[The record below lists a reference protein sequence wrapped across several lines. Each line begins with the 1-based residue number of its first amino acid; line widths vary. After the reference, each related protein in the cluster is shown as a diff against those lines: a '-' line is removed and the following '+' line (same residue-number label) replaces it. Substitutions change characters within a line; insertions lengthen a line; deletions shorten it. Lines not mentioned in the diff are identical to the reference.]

1 MLEIYPGWPLAT
13 RVAFSESK
21 MAAKMV
27 EILRQNLAAI
37 IVSILNAVEW

>member
-27 EILRQNLAAI
+27 EIHRQNLAATI
-37 IVSILNAVEW
+37 LSILNAVEW